1 MAKILIVDDS
11 SMSRLMLKTIL
22 HSQGHQVVEAK
33 DGISALELYFLDKPE
48 LVILDLVMDGMYGLE
63 VLAKLLQMD
72 KSAQVIIT
80 SADIQKWTRESA
92 MTAGAKG
99 FVNKPFVSTNILEA
113 VNTVLRGS
121 AYY

>member
-11 SMSRLMLKTIL
+11 SMSRRMLKTIL
-22 HSQGHQVVEAK
+22 QNEGHQVVEAK
-33 DGISALELYFLDKPE
+33 DGISALELYFLDKPD
-48 LVILDLVMDGMYGLE
+48 LVMLDLVMDGMYGLE

-72 KSAQVIIT
+72 SSVRVIIA

-92 MTAGAKG
+92 ITAGAKA
-99 FVNKPFVSTNILEA
+99 FVNKPFVSDNVLSA

-121 AYY
+121 ECY